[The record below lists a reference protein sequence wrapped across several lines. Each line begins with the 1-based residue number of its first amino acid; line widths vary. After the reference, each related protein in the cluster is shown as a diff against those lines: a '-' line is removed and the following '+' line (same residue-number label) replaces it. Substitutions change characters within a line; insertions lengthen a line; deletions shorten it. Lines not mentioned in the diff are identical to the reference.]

1 MIAMLRQKGKSLNE
15 ISQLITDECC
25 TDYNCKDNVTLIII
39 DLKKHY
45 NDFQKQV
52 REQIIDEGLQT
63 GTNFPKRYN
72 SCVRLDDPNQ

>member
-52 REQIIDEGLQT
+52 RE
-63 GTNFPKRYN
+63 
-72 SCVRLDDPNQ
+72 

>member
-1 MIAMLRQKGKSLNE
+1 LLILATDGLYLVYTEEKVAQMIAMLRQKGKSLNE

-52 REQIIDEGLQT
+52 RE
-63 GTNFPKRYN
+63 
-72 SCVRLDDPNQ
+72 